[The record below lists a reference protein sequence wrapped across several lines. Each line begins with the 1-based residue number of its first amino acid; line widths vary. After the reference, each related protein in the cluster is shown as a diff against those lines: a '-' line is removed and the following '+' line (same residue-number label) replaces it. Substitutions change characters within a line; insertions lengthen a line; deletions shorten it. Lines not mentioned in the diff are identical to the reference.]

1 MNFFKEIR
9 SRINLRKILI
19 LRDQWKKYF
28 PSVKEFLSAENLR
41 SNILDELDPIKKI
54 AFPKSKEDV
63 YRTITLVAITNAILA
78 GLPGKMG
85 VGVYISIAL
94 EIGMAVSIANHY
106 GFHEVKKENIY
117 KYLGTVTTVIL
128 SIIIL
133 FKEILSAAFSIF
145 SSFTGPINPL
155 IPAELLVTNFF
166 GIIFLVGF
174 KEMKSKGSFNVPFLT
189 FYSIVKET
197 ISLTKHQYEFVKN
210 KPPEIFKKVR
220 KKVVS
225 FFKGEVD
232 LKDISNSEIRGD
244 AFTVLCTAQLLD
256 KNYSAL
262 EGPLGKKFIEA
273 VRQSFPTKI
282 KSDASLDDIRDHL
295 MSYDSDQLRGLIDKN
310 IKGKLF
316 EIMVETRENAD
327 EDEWSAKQHPEIN
340 HPGTDLTFSNSLTGE
355 QIEVQLKST
364 FNKSY
369 VETEMEKHPDTIFI
383 VSDEVAEKINDPR
396 VIPAGLTN
404 EKVTDIAREKAQ
416 KLIEGKID
424 IDDLVIN
431 VGGTSLASG
440 VFSIVPYFIAYK
452 KNKIS
457 NEQYQ
462 KVLEILIP
470 NSTTNSINLILKYSA
485 GGMLYLWW
493 RPARLIINSLFD
505 DEKEEKIETSS
516 TEKKY
521 SRRELLKLSFIKI
534 I

>member
-1 MNFFKEIR
+1 MSLFSDIK
-9 SRINLRKILI
+9 SRINLRKVLI
-19 LRDQWKKYF
+19 LKDQWKKYF
-28 PSVKEFLSAENLR
+28 PSVKEFLSVENLR

-85 VGVYISIAL
+85 IGVVISIAL
-94 EIGMAVSIANHY
+94 EVGMAVSIANHY

-128 SIIIL
+128 SIIFL
-133 FKEILSAAFSIF
+133 FKEILSATFSVF

-155 IPAELLVTNFF
+155 IPAELLVTNLF

-174 KEMKSKGSFNVPFLT
+174 KEMKSKGSFNVPILT

-197 ISLTKHQYEFVKN
+197 ISLTNHQYEFVKN

-220 KKVVS
+220 KKLVS

-244 AFTVLCTAQLLD
+244 AFTVLCSAQLLD

-262 EGPLGKKFIEA
+262 EGPLGQKFIEA
-273 VRQSFPTKI
+273 VRQSFPTQI
-282 KSDASLDDIRDHL
+282 KPDASLDDIRNHL
-295 MSYDSDQLRGLIDKN
+295 MSYDSDQLQSLIDKN

-316 EIMVETRENAD
+316 EILVKTRENAD
-327 EDEWSAKQHPEIN
+327 GNEWSAEQHPDIN
-340 HPGTDLTFSNSLTGE
+340 HPGTDLVLTNSETGE

-369 VETEMEKHPDTIFI
+369 VETEMEKNPDTIFI
-383 VSDEVAEKINDPR
+383 VSDEVAAKINDPR

-404 EKVTDIAREKAQ
+404 DEVSNIARDKA
-416 KLIEGKID
+416 KKFIDGKID

-452 KNKIS
+452 KKKIS

-462 KVLEILIP
+462 KVLETLIP

-493 RPARLIINSLFD
+493 RPARLIIGSLFD
-505 DEKEEKIETSS
+505 DEKQEEPKISQ